1 MHNLLYKNELYM
13 KFHFHANQSDFHK
26 NGFALRLALRQRH
39 KGTRKWPIPQNFPV
53 HSEAHV
59 HVKLQAE
66 VNYSCYRDL
75 PINIII
81 ASK

>member
-59 HVKLQAE
+59 HVKLLKSI
-66 VNYSCYRDL
+66 NSCYRDL

-81 ASK
+81 TSK